1 MAQLQIYGAQANTLI
16 DNAGLIQAFVARN
29 MRVAQAFVNIV
40 GGISADQVIN
50 MKTDEQ
56 LLLIEGKI
64 FVACR

>member
-1 MAQLQIYGAQANTLI
+1 
-16 DNAGLIQAFVARN
+16 